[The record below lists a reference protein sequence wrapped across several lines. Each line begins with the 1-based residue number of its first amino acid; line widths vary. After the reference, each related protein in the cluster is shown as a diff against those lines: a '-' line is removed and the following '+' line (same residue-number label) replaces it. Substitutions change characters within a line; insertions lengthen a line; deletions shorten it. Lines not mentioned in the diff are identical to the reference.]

1 MFQEMKIAGFEIDFS
16 TRFTKQTP
24 SNIQKKAKSQ
34 TYFSTYAQRYAAGNG
49 VSVRTI
55 FFGGSFHICFFQCVE
70 ELPRILFPTALD
82 ILRDHAGK
90 PPWPAV
96 HLCLYRVT
104 VTKQQLVW
112 MAVAMGW
119 SLKGAY
125 SYWWI
130 WWCLSRKLWISSI
143 DKVDICIILHPFLSL
158 YLRIYISLCFYIYM
172 YYFFGCCSN
181 VVNTSV
187 TGGVLSKYIWCIA
200 QKPGSQTHVS

>member
-1 MFQEMKIAGFEIDFS
+1 MDQDSIWQIRKLGANIPNFEQFHVGFCLLQMFQEMKIAGFEIDFS

-90 PPWPAV
+90 ATMTSSPPLFIPSDGHQTAV
-96 HLCLYRVT
+96 GMDGSGNGLKFKGRLFILVDLVVFIKKAVDFFNWQSWYLYNFASVP
-104 VTKQQLVW
+104 V
-112 MAVAMGW
+112 
-119 SLKGAY
+119 
-125 SYWWI
+125 
-130 WWCLSRKLWISSI
+130 SI
-143 DKVDICIILHPFLSL
+143 FTYLYIFMFL
-158 YLRIYISLCFYIYM
+158 YLYVL
-172 YYFFGCCSN
+172 FFW
-181 VVNTSV
+181 
-187 TGGVLSKYIWCIA
+187 LL
-200 QKPGSQTHVS
+200 